1 MLTNDYVPGAPNWLD
16 LGSRD
21 VEGAAAFYRAL
32 LGWEFRPAGPD
43 AGGYGT
49 FELDGQSVAGLGPI
63 TDEGATPA
71 WTLYFE
77 TADADATSK
86 AVEEAGGTVRFAPF
100 DIGEQGRIAGYCD
113 PSGAEFAVYQPGTVR
128 GLDRT
133 GAGALCWAEL
143 YTTDAERAKRFYAT
157 VLDWDAVDMPLAGDA
172 GVYTVVSRPGG
183 GQAGSHGGIMQLT
196 AEQLPEG
203 LCYWQPYFGVADA
216 DGVVAAASS
225 HGATLLMPSTHVD
238 GIGRIALLRDPEGA
252 FFAVLQP
259 DPRTA

>member
-1 MLTNDYVPGAPNWLD
+1 MLTNDYVPGAPSWID

-21 VEGAAAFYRAL
+21 TARAAAFYRAL

-43 AGGYGT
+43 AGGYGV

-63 TDEGATPA
+63 TDEGAASA

-77 TADADATSK
+77 TADADATTK
-86 AVEEAGGTVRFAPF
+86 AVEEAGGSVRFAPL
-100 DIGEQGRIAGYCD
+100 DIGGGTRIAGYCD
-113 PSGAEFAVYQPGTVR
+113 PSGAEFAAYEPGAVK

-133 GAGALCWAEL
+133 GAGGLCWAEL
-143 YTTDAERAKRFYAT
+143 YTTDAAQATGFYRT
-157 VLDWDAVDMPLAGDA
+157 VFDWETTDMPLAGNT
-172 GVYTVVSRPGG
+172 GVYTVVARSGG

-196 AEQLPEG
+196 TEQLPDG
-203 LCYWQPYFGVADA
+203 LCYWQPYFGVSDT

-225 HGATLLMPSTHVD
+225 HGATVLMPSTYVA

-259 DPRTA
+259 DPRAA